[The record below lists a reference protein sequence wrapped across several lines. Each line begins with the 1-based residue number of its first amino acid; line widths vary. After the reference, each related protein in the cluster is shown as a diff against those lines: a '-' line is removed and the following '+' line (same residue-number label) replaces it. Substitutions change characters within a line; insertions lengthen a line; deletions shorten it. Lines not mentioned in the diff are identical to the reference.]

1 MRAQVLSLS
10 SNTTLLR
17 RALPVL
23 VRPYL
28 VRTTSPNHISF
39 LRSTSQATRFPK
51 HDQKLLF
58 TSVSSIRKFTSRA
71 TNVNDAGSI
80 DLPIIQSMQQKIK
93 EQLNAEAV
101 SVKDAYGDGRH
112 VSIDVVST
120 AFEGQSAVNRQR
132 MVYKAIWEELQSAV
146 HAVDQMTTKTP
157 AEAAAGK

>member
-1 MRAQVLSLS
+1 MRALSLS

-17 RALPVL
+17 QALPIL
-23 VRPYL
+23 VRPIL
-28 VRTTSPNHISF
+28 FRTTASPNHISF
-39 LRSTSQATRFPK
+39 FRSTSQITTLFRAK
-51 HDQKLLF
+51 HDDRLLF
-58 TSVSSIRKFTSRA
+58 TLSSLRKFTSRA

-80 DLPIIQSMQQKIK
+80 DLPLIQSMQIKIK
-93 EQLNAEAV
+93 EQLNAESV

-157 AEAAAGK
+157 AEAAGK

>member
-80 DLPIIQSMQQKIK
+80 DLPIIQSMQQKVFLSFHFIAPYMFD
-93 EQLNAEAV
+93 ELSLNLFFFFK
-101 SVKDAYGDGRH
+101 S
-112 VSIDVVST
+112 
-120 AFEGQSAVNRQR
+120 
-132 MVYKAIWEELQSAV
+132 
-146 HAVDQMTTKTP
+146 
-157 AEAAAGK
+157 